1 MRWINENVVLD
12 EEAAA
17 VIGRD
22 MRLVAEADGIL
33 HARELSLI
41 EVYMDAIGDKLPE
54 GFEAIHTDELKVTYL
69 RSLVMVALAD
79 GKVSEEE
86 HALIVD
92 LCSNIGLTSAKV
104 EEAIEEAKKEF
115 MSIFSGLQLFRE
127 SMRGVG
133 RELGLSD
140 NEIDDLWD

>member
-1 MRWINENVVLD
+1 MEENVVLD

-41 EVYMDAIGDKLPE
+41 EAYMGSLGESNPVGFDAINTED
-54 GFEAIHTDELKVTYL
+54 LKITYL

-79 GKVSEEE
+79 GKVSVEE
-86 HALIVD
+86 HALIVK
-92 LCSNIGLTSAKV
+92 LCAEIGLKASRV
-104 EEAIEEAKKEF
+104 EDAIDEAKKEF
-115 MSIFSGLQLFRE
+115 MSIFSGLQVFRE

-133 RELGLSD
+133 HDLGLSD
-140 NEIDDLWD
+140 NDIDDLWE

>member
-1 MRWINENVVLD
+1 MRWMDENVVLN

-22 MRLVAEADGIL
+22 MRLVAEADGVL

-41 EVYMDAIGDKLPE
+41 DVYMDAIGDRLPE
-54 GFEAIHTDELKVTYL
+54 GFAAIDTEALKRTYV

-86 HALIVD
+86 HALIVR
-92 LCSNIGLTSAKV
+92 LCANIGVTAARI
-104 EEAIEEAKKEF
+104 EQAIDEAKKEF
-115 MSIFSGLQLFRE
+115 MSIFSGLQVFRE

-133 RELGLSD
+133 HELGLSD
-140 NEIDDLWD
+140 SDIDDLWD